1 MQAVADSAQDAVQTI
16 DTLNELHR
24 ESERKMDAYSG
35 RTKELMIR
43 MLDYL
48 ERNPL
53 IEIKKT
59 AEDMGVAFNTVAR
72 AVERLME
79 QGVLVQSEKSGRSR
93 TFAYEAYLGVL
104 RRGA

>member
-1 MQAVADSAQDAVQTI
+1 MQTI
-16 DTLNELHR
+16 DTLSMLHR
-24 ESERKMDAYSG
+24 ENEKKMDVYSG
-35 RTKELMIR
+35 RTKVLMLR

-48 ERNPL
+48 ERNPI
-53 IEIKKT
+53 IEIKRT

-79 QGVLVQSEKSGRSR
+79 QGVLVQSEKSGRPR

-104 RRGA
+104 RRNT